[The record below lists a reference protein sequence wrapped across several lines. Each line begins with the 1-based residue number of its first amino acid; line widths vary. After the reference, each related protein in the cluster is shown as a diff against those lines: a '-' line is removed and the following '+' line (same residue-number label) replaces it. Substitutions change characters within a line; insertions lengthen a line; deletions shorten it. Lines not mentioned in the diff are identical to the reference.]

1 VAVDIGIAK
10 EIRAR
15 EHRVALTPSGVK
27 ALTGAGQRVF
37 VEDGAGA
44 EAGHSNADYES
55 AGAAVAYSRMEV
67 FARADL
73 LLAVNAPEP
82 TAYDLLH
89 PGQTVMAFWML
100 PAARREDLGALIGKH
115 ISAVGL
121 EAIQED
127 DGQAPVLTAMSEIA
141 GRLAVVVGAGLLL
154 NDFGGKGIVLSG
166 APGVPPAHV
175 VVLGAGVLG
184 CSAAQAA
191 AGLGAEVLVL
201 DRSVARLR
209 EALARV
215 QRPLPSMLATPPNIE
230 RALGFADLVIAA
242 PALRG
247 QRAPLLITRRML
259 SQMRP
264 RSVIMDLAIDM
275 GGCCE
280 TSRPTSVDNPVYE
293 AEGVRHFCVPNL
305 PSTAARSATLALTNA
320 LLPHLLPALES
331 GLHEVL
337 ASGDTPLGRGTY
349 LMQGRCVS
357 ASLARLLG
365 LAGAAPAFQA

>member
-1 VAVDIGIAK
+1 MDIGIAR

-27 ALTGAGQRVF
+27 ALVGAGQRVF

-44 EAGHSNADYES
+44 EAGHVNADYES
-55 AGAAVAYSRMEV
+55 AGAAIAYSRMEV

-73 LLAVNAPEP
+73 LLGVNAPEP
-82 TAYDLLH
+82 AAYELLR

-121 EAIQED
+121 EVIQED

-184 CSAAQAA
+184 RAAAQAA

-209 EALARV
+209 AALAEV

-247 QRAPLLITRRML
+247 QRAPLLITRAML
-259 SQMRP
+259 AHMRP

-320 LLPHLLPALES
+320 LLPHLLPALEA
-331 GLHEVL
+331 GLHEAL
-337 ASGDTPLGRGTY
+337 LSGDTPLGRATY

-357 ASLARLLG
+357 PSLARLLG
-365 LAGAAPAFQA
+365 LAGQTPAFQA